1 MTPTFDIFLIESEDN
16 PKWLEAVST
25 LAEAERRTRELAKT
39 TSTRYLIFD
48 QRTQQKHV
56 VDTLTPGDSV

>member
-25 LAEAERRTRELAKT
+25 FAEAERRTRELVKT
-39 TSTRYLIFD
+39 TSTRYVIFD

-56 VDTLTPGDSV
+56 VDTLIPGDSV